1 MIKIAFK
8 LLKVYKVYKYM
19 QPTQQVY
26 IKYFSV
32 LAYFRQKP
40 NTAFVEYIIESIN
53 HSQENICRV

>member
-32 LAYFRQKP
+32 LAYFRR
-40 NTAFVEYIIESIN
+40 NLILLSL
-53 HSQENICRV
+53 NILLNQ